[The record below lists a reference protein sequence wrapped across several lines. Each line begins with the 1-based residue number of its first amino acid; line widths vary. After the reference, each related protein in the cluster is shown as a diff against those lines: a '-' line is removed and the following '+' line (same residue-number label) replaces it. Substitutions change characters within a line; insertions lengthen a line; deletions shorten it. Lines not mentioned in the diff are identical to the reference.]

1 MYVRIQEQRSKCDK
15 WHATVCPNIFKKLQG
30 NIKRTQFCEVLWNGK
45 DGFEVKHLT
54 GRGRRYTVNL
64 ERKTCSC
71 GYLQLAGLPCCH
83 AICAIYK
90 SGRKIEEFIHPC
102 YYIETFKKIYEHC
115 LQPVEGEECWP
126 VSRNP
131 RPVAPGYI
139 AMPGARKKNN
149 DRRREEGEAPKGKKL
164 SKHGI
169 QITCGSCGGK
179 GHNKGSCSKNA
190 DRNKKTK
197 AFLGKRGKKQRS
209 TEVICN

>member
-115 LQPVEGEECWP
+115 LQPVEGEKCWP
-126 VSRNP
+126 VSPDFQENNLL
-131 RPVAPGYI
+131 PVRQIFGPI
-139 AMPGARKKNN
+139 FQSFSRSL
-149 DRRREEGEAPKGKKL
+149 EL
-164 SKHGI
+164 SCKDLGTV
-169 QITCGSCGGK
+169 TCL
-179 GHNKGSCSKNA
+179 N
-190 DRNKKTK
+190 
-197 AFLGKRGKKQRS
+197 LL
-209 TEVICN
+209 